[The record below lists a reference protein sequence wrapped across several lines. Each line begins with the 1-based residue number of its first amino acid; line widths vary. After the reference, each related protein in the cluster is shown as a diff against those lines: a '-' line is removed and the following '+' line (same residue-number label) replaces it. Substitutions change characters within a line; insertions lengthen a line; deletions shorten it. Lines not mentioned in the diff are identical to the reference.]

1 MAFSFPASEGE
12 GVSPALLQ
20 RLEWRLRQAME
31 TTLTGDYRSVFRGR
45 GMEFDQVVKYQWGD
59 DLRDIDWNVTA
70 RLGEPY
76 RKKFVEERDVC
87 VLLVFEDTP
96 ALQFGSTGRT
106 RRETLLEVAALLLL
120 IGLLQRDRVGVIYT
134 SPQTTWFRRPMAGR
148 ESALHTASML
158 LGETAPPLDGPAEV
172 EPPWRLALRAAPRH
186 SVLVWLG
193 AFAPTPEHEDW
204 RALGKR
210 YQVMGFRADDPWDI
224 ALPERTRLPLFD
236 PVAGRVTELNTAS
249 TANRA
254 AHAAWSAAR
263 EEYFSSL
270 FPEERTRQIV
280 RTDEPVFEALLE
292 FFHRRA
298 QAIAAHR

>member
-1 MAFSFPASEGE
+1 MQTPDLGAE

-106 RRETLLEVAALLLL
+106 RRDVLLEVAAFLML
-120 IGLLQRDRVGVIYT
+120 IGVVQRDRVGVIYT
-134 SPQTTWFRRPMAGR
+134 SPQTTWFRRPMASR
-148 ESALHTASML
+148 EATLHTASML
-158 LGETAPPLDGPAEV
+158 LGEAPPPLDGPTEAED
-172 EPPWRLALRAAPRH
+172 PWRLALRAAPRH
-186 SVLVWLG
+186 SVLVRLG
-193 AFAPTPEHEDW
+193 DFSPAPEHEDW
-204 RALGKR
+204 RALGRR
-210 YQVMGFRADDPWDI
+210 YQTIGFRADDPWDA
-224 ALPERTRLPLFD
+224 ALPANARLSVFD

-249 TANRA
+249 AANRA
-254 AHAAWSAAR
+254 AHARWAAAR
-263 EEYFSSL
+263 EDYFTGL
-270 FPEERTRQIV
+270 FPEERARHVV

-298 QAIAAHR
+298 AAVASHHG